1 LFNASQYFFAS
12 SFQERPMHTKTN
24 QIFKLIAIC
33 FASCSANLAFAH
45 AGHGEPHGLGAHA
58 SDFMSYVIGFI
69 AALAF
74 VNFGGMG
81 VAQYIK
87 GNLSQAR
94 ALGLGSL
101 CTACV
106 LVFIYWF
113 TQV

>member
-1 LFNASQYFFAS
+1 MFNL
-12 SFQERPMHTKTN
+12 TN
-24 QIFKLIAIC
+24 RYFKLIA
-33 FASCSANLAFAH
+33 FTLLMFGSRLAFAH
-45 AGHGEPHGLGAHA
+45 AGHGEPHGTDAHA

-69 AALAF
+69 AATAI

-81 VAQYIK
+81 IAQYIK

-94 ALGLGSL
+94 ALILGSL

>member
-1 LFNASQYFFAS
+1 MFN
-12 SFQERPMHTKTN
+12 KTN
-24 QIFKLIAIC
+24 RYFKLLALTLVLLSTR
-33 FASCSANLAFAH
+33 FAFAH
-45 AGHGEPHGLGAHA
+45 AGHGEPHGTDAHA

-69 AALAF
+69 AATAF

-94 ALGLGSL
+94 AVVLGAL

-106 LVFIYWF
+106 FVFIYWF

>member
-1 LFNASQYFFAS
+1 MFN
-12 SFQERPMHTKTN
+12 KTSRY
-24 QIFKLIAIC
+24 FKLLT
-33 FASCSANLAFAH
+33 LAFLFFGSRLVFAH
-45 AGHGEPHGLGAHA
+45 AGHGEPHGTDAHA

-69 AALAF
+69 AATAF

-81 VAQYIK
+81 IARYIK

-94 ALGLGSL
+94 AWALGSL

-106 LVFIYWF
+106 FVFIYWF

>member
-1 LFNASQYFFAS
+1 MQNRTQQLIKAMLFAVTIFGSQLALA
-12 SFQERPMHTKTN
+12 HT
-24 QIFKLIAIC
+24 
-33 FASCSANLAFAH
+33 
-45 AGHGEPHGLGAHA
+45 GHGEPHGTDAHA

-69 AALAF
+69 AATAF

-81 VAQYIK
+81 IAQYIK

-94 ALGLGSL
+94 ALVLGLL

-106 LVFIYWF
+106 LVFLYWF

>member
-1 LFNASQYFFAS
+1 MQT
-12 SFQERPMHTKTN
+12 RTN
-24 QIFKLIAIC
+24 QILKLIAL
-33 FASCSANLAFAH
+33 SLAFGGTSLAMAH
-45 AGHGEPHGLGAHA
+45 SGHGEPHGLGAHA
-58 SDFMSYVIGFI
+58 SDFMSYAIGFI
-69 AALAF
+69 AAVAF

-81 VAQYIK
+81 IAQYIK

-94 ALGLGSL
+94 ALVLGSL

>member
-1 LFNASQYFFAS
+1 MS
-12 SFQERPMHTKTN
+12 PKTN
-24 QIFKLIAIC
+24 QLLKLIAFS
-33 FASCSANLAFAH
+33 FATCGANLAFAH

-58 SDFMSYVIGFI
+58 SDFMSYAIGFI
-69 AALAF
+69 AAVAF

-81 VAQYIK
+81 IAQYIK

-94 ALGLGSL
+94 ALVLGSL

-106 LVFIYWF
+106 FAFLYWF

>member
-1 LFNASQYFFAS
+1 
-12 SFQERPMHTKTN
+12 M
-24 QIFKLIAIC
+24 
-33 FASCSANLAFAH
+33 
-45 AGHGEPHGLGAHA
+45 
-58 SDFMSYVIGFI
+58 
-69 AALAF
+69 AATAF

-81 VAQYIK
+81 IAQYIK

-94 ALGLGSL
+94 ALILGSL

>member
-1 LFNASQYFFAS
+1 MLN
-12 SFQERPMHTKTN
+12 KTN
-24 QIFKLIAIC
+24 RFFKLLALSLV
-33 FASCSANLAFAH
+33 FLGTRLAFAH
-45 AGHGEPHGLGAHA
+45 AGHGEPHGTDAHT

-69 AALAF
+69 AATAF

-81 VAQYIK
+81 IAQYIK

-94 ALGLGSL
+94 ALILGSL

>member
-1 LFNASQYFFAS
+1 MQNRTQQLIKAMLFAVTIFGSQ
-12 SFQERPMHTKTN
+12 
-24 QIFKLIAIC
+24 
-33 FASCSANLAFAH
+33 LALAH
-45 AGHGEPHGLGAHA
+45 AGHGEPHGTDAHA

-69 AALAF
+69 AATAF

-81 VAQYIK
+81 IAQYIK

-94 ALGLGSL
+94 ALVLGSL

-106 LVFIYWF
+106 LVFLYWF